1 MVTRERILTESARL
15 FAKNG
20 YKATNLQQVADNLG
34 VTRQALYYYFRSK
47 SDILAALF
55 DEVMTR
61 MEEGNENGQVDGAGE
76 DFATLLES
84 HIRVI
89 VDNTDLVAV
98 LLLERPEIAKLKDV
112 PAARRRQE
120 YSKRFLVAYEE
131 GVAGGELRGLDPQLT
146 VRMLLASANSISAW
160 YHAGSREKP
169 DKVAATATDLL
180 LSGILLKPPT
190 RKAAAK
196 PKARSQRKAPAKRK
210 TAKRASSQ
218 AKS

>member
-34 VTRQALYYYFRSK
+34 VTRQALYYYYRSK

-61 MEEGNENGQVDGAGE
+61 MEEGNEDALTESGGE
-76 DFATLLES
+76 SFVTLLEK

-89 VDNTDLVAV
+89 VENTDLVAV

-112 PAARRRQE
+112 PAARRRQA
-120 YSKRFLVAYEE
+120 YSRRFLTAYEE
-131 GVAGGELRGLDPQLT
+131 GVARGELRELDPQLT
-146 VRMLLASANSISAW
+146 VNALLASANSISAW
-160 YHAGSREKP
+160 YHVGSRDKSQ
-169 DKVAATATDLL
+169 KVAETVTELL
-180 LSGILLKPPT
+180 VSGVQLPT
-190 RKAAAK
+190 R
-196 PKARSQRKAPAKRK
+196 SRKAPAKRK
-210 TAKRASSQ
+210 AAPARKAKAPKRAR
-218 AKS
+218 AKAKG

>member
-1 MVTRERILTESARL
+1 MVTRERILTESAHL

-47 SDILAALF
+47 SAILAALF

-61 MEEGNENGQVDGAGE
+61 MEEGNENGETGGDGE
-76 DFATLLES
+76 DFATLLEN

-112 PAARRRQE
+112 PAARRRQA
-120 YSKRFLVAYEE
+120 YSKRFLTAYEE
-131 GVAGGELRGLDPQLT
+131 GVAAGRLRDFDPQLT
-146 VRMLLASANSISAW
+146 VTTLLASANSISAW
-160 YHAGSREKP
+160 YHTGSREKP
-169 DKVAATATDLL
+169 DKVAETVTELL
-180 LSGILLKPPT
+180 LSGVRLSS
-190 RKAAAK
+190 
-196 PKARSQRKAPAKRK
+196 RSRKAPAKAKAKAPARRK
-210 TAKRASSQ
+210 STARRKATK
-218 AKS
+218 A